1 MVILGEID
9 MRKVY
14 CIRCGKAISEGEK
27 AVRRKHFTG
36 FYCSFEC
43 LVLETGI
50 AEIKTV
56 SEDLVNEDKEASGYG
71 WDEE

>member
-1 MVILGEID
+1 
-9 MRKVY
+9 MRRVH
-14 CIRCGKAISEGEK
+14 CIRCGKIINEGEE

-36 FYCSFEC
+36 FFCGFKC
-43 LVLETGI
+43 LSLEMGI

-56 SEDLVNEDKEASGYG
+56 SEELVEEDKEASGFG

>member
-1 MVILGEID
+1 
-9 MRKVY
+9 MRKVH
-14 CIRCGKAISEGEK
+14 CVRCGKTINEDED

-36 FYCSFEC
+36 FYCSFRC
-43 LVLETGI
+43 LAFEMGI

-56 SEDLVNEDKEASGYG
+56 SEELVNEDKEASGYG

>member
-1 MVILGEID
+1 
-9 MRKVY
+9 MRRVH
-14 CIRCGKAISEGEK
+14 CVRCGKSIYEGEE

-36 FYCSFEC
+36 FFCGFKC
-43 LVLETGI
+43 LSLEMGI

-56 SEDLVNEDKEASGYG
+56 SEELVEEDKEASGFG